1 VIVYLPAALFL
12 AGLLAAYG
20 TAGIR
25 RQAASVVMVV
35 AVGWA
40 ISLLVDP
47 SVAACGLGVLLATLL
62 LPRPAERVPSS
73 FEVLS
78 RRTLTIVGLLLLG
91 LFVASQLPVGE
102 NPLLLN
108 AVPWALGAVGM
119 AWSLNPIDARERTQ
133 GQVFIVGAV
142 GAVILAAVPAG
153 GATAAAAGAIAIV
166 PVISERGW
174 IRPRWRPMLSS
185 LMLALAA
192 LAAILAL
199 TGVPIP
205 RQTAGDL
212 AVGFAGP
219 VLLGAAVVLAAAAL
233 AAPLGSEWTAIVAAL
248 SLIAIAPALRWA
260 AIAAVIAVGTMF
272 EREGERPAWVAFGM
286 LAAVPVLQGLAP
298 PGWSLRFQ
306 SVALATGLV
315 LMLYAARGGLLRAVV
330 LPATGFL
337 VLLGMASLS
346 TGNLTRFQWIAAIG
360 ALLLLA
366 RTVLTRTARR
376 SPASASLRDPLIMG
390 LLLLAVGARDAL
402 GLGALAL
409 VLLLIDLAVVQREYE
424 IAPRSSLINRLALLA
439 RSNWP
444 PAITF
449 AGGSLAVVAALQA
462 SLALGL
468 LATLLL
474 AALQI
479 SPLLD
484 RAEPPIERP
493 RSAWRWIG
501 PALSIACGI
510 APAAVLRMLRL

>member
-1 VIVYLPAALFL
+1 
-12 AGLLAAYG
+12 
-20 TAGIR
+20 
-25 RQAASVVMVV
+25 VV
-35 AVGWA
+35 
-40 ISLLVDP
+40 
-47 SVAACGLGVLLATLL
+47 
-62 LPRPAERVPSS
+62 
-73 FEVLS
+73 
-78 RRTLTIVGLLLLG
+78 
-91 LFVASQLPVGE
+91 
-102 NPLLLN
+102 N
-108 AVPWALGAVGM
+108 
-119 AWSLNPIDARERTQ
+119 
-133 GQVFIVGAV
+133 
-142 GAVILAAVPAG
+142 
-153 GATAAAAGAIAIV
+153 
-166 PVISERGW
+166 ERGW
-174 IRPRWRPMLSS
+174 IRPRWRPLLSP

-212 AVGFAGP
+212 SVGFAGP

-233 AAPLGSEWTAIVAAL
+233 AAPLGSEWTAIVATL
-248 SLIAIAPALRWA
+248 SLVAIAPALRWA
-260 AIAAVIAVGTMF
+260 AIAAVIAAGTMLD
-272 EREGERPAWVAFGM
+272 REGERPAWVAFGM

-298 PGWSLRFQ
+298 PVWSLRFQ

-315 LMLYAARGGLLRAVV
+315 LVLYAARGGLLRAVV

-337 VLLGMASLS
+337 VLLGMESLS

-366 RTVLTRTARR
+366 RTVVTRTARR

-390 LLLLAVGARDAL
+390 LLLLAIGARDAL

-409 VLLLIDLAVVQREYE
+409 VLLLIDLAVVQRDYE
-424 IAPRSSLINRLALLA
+424 IAPRSSRINRLALLA

-449 AGGSLAVVAALQA
+449 AGGSLAVIAALQA

-493 RSAWRWIG
+493 RSAWQWVG